1 MIKSFLFIYFIL
13 LMHNIEKKKKKKNY
27 LFHLKN
33 TIKIYIY
40 FKLEISS
47 K

>member
-27 LFHLKN
+27 LFHIKN
-33 TIKIYIY
+33 KIKINIY
-40 FKLEISS
+40 FKLKI
-47 K
+47 